1 MSNEDAMAWLM
12 IMAVIVMNN
21 KESCAGD
28 GDDAERHVN
37 NKLSKRQHE
46 NTR

>member
-12 IMAVIVMNN
+12 IMADYGCDRMNN
-21 KESCAGD
+21 DESCSD

-37 NKLSKRQHE
+37 SKLSKRQQ
-46 NTR
+46 